1 MQKIMDHIVQILELS
16 KLVPILMNI
25 IVSQVLHHR
34 QNQLSKN
41 LMIHHYV
48 ADQIQIQ
55 RTKIINT
62 ILIHSTITIRIFV
75 HTYLQCH
82 LAPIIIN
89 ILIPSCM
96 LIIII
101 IIRRHIHI
109 CINNNSIIQIYIQT
123 YIFFINTIQ

>member
-1 MQKIMDHIVQILELS
+1 MDHIVQILELS
-16 KLVPILMNI
+16 KLVPILMNV
-25 IVSQVLHHR
+25 IVSQVLHHQ
-34 QNQLSKN
+34 QNQLLKN

-62 ILIHSTITIRIFV
+62 ILIHSSITIRIFV

-96 LIIII
+96 LIII
-101 IIRRHIHI
+101 RRHIHI
-109 CINNNSIIQIYIQT
+109 CINNNSIIHNYIQT